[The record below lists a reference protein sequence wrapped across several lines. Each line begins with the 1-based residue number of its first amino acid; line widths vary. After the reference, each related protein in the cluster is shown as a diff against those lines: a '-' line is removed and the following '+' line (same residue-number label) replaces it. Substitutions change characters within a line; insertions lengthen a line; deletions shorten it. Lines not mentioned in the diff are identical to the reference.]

1 MRTPEDQLPPQYLAW
16 LASLP
21 RLHVVTFKKSNWEFS
36 TIEELNCPIR
46 VNKSKATFAT
56 QLSGFVD
63 MYKEMGATSAD
74 GPKKTEFGFDQLVR
88 SIVLA
93 EDNEVLLFVDPED
106 TFSLWKLEPED
117 CSVRHVAR
125 DIFAFIDGSSV
136 EGLLRTI
143 PGW

>member
-1 MRTPEDQLPPQYLAW
+1 
-16 LASLP
+16 
-21 RLHVVTFKKSNWEFS
+21 
-36 TIEELNCPIR
+36 
-46 VNKSKATFAT
+46 
-56 QLSGFVD
+56 

-136 EGLLRTI
+136 EDLDDD
-143 PGW
+143 